1 MTARKPA
8 PWAPEPTKT
17 KAAILREL
25 NEAAEAE
32 LAIPKLQAL
41 VDSKAKTAEE
51 LKKWES
57 QNDWPGRQ
65 ARAMESAKSHVA
77 KAREAEV
84 EMARYVAQV
93 FESPLWRACQAL
105 SKINDERLA
114 AMAALGQYVAVDYE
128 KSREAAVEGGQSDT
142 AILAR
147 SHVASVASPR
157 RISELMGTLDADFEI
172 TRNVPE
178 AQRPILGLLRQIA
191 FPNFKPERQTPDAGK
206 R

>member
-1 MTARKPA
+1 MKKQA
-8 PWAPEPTKT
+8 PWPETPRKT
-17 KAAILREL
+17 KAEIVKAL

-51 LKKWES
+51 LKAWES
-57 QNDWPGRQ
+57 QKSWPQRQ
-65 ARAMESAKSHVA
+65 AAAMESARAHVER
-77 KAREAEV
+77 AREAEE
-84 EMARYVAQV
+84 EMRRYVSQ
-93 FESPLWRACQAL
+93 FCESPLWRACQAL
-105 SKINDERLA
+105 AKINAERLA
-114 AMAALGQYVAVDYE
+114 AMSALGEYVAVDYE
-128 KSREAAVEGGQSDT
+128 RTREAAVESGQEDS

-157 RISELMGTLDADFEI
+157 RVHELMGQLDPDFEI
-172 TRNVPE
+172 SRGVPE